1 MTMQEAKQTMRYME
15 SVFDVVRLL
24 GADTLREIHYG
35 DYTSKEPK
43 APCQCYDFWEKSSP
57 CENCV
62 SIRALEEKSRKVKM
76 EFIDSALYQV
86 IAKYMEIDGREYVM
100 EMINCLDDE
109 LILDPQG
116 KNRLLKKISG
126 GISNEE
132 KGFSRITQCGNGS
145 NNSIRKCWCMGS
157 R

>member
-24 GADTLREIHYG
+24 EADTLREIHYG

-43 APCQCYDFWEKSSP
+43 APCQCYDFWKKSSP

-62 SIRALEEKSRKVKM
+62 SIRALEEKNRKVKM
-76 EFIDSALYQV
+76 EFIDSVLYQV

-100 EMINCLDDE
+100 EMIN
-109 LILDPQG
+109 
-116 KNRLLKKISG
+116 
-126 GISNEE
+126 
-132 KGFSRITQCGNGS
+132 
-145 NNSIRKCWCMGS
+145 
-157 R
+157 

>member
-24 GADTLREIHYG
+24 EADTLREIHYG

-62 SIRALEEKSRKVKM
+62 SIRALEEKNVLFGGRLGM
-76 EFIDSALYQV
+76 YRYMDMDQV
-86 IAKYMEIDGREYVM
+86 IEEALAMAET
-100 EMINCLDDE
+100 E
-109 LILDPQG
+109 LAY
-116 KNRLLKKISG
+116 
-126 GISNEE
+126 EE
-132 KGFSRITQCGNGS
+132 A
-145 NNSIRKCWCMGS
+145 
-157 R
+157 

>member
-24 GADTLREIHYG
+24 EADTLREIHYG

-43 APCQCYDFWEKSSP
+43 APCQCYDFWKKSSP

-62 SIRALEEKSRKVKM
+62 SIRALEEKNRKVKM
-76 EFIDSALYQV
+76 EFIDSVLYQV

-116 KNRLLKKISG
+116 KNRLLKK
-126 GISNEE
+126 
-132 KGFSRITQCGNGS
+132 
-145 NNSIRKCWCMGS
+145 
-157 R
+157 